1 MPNKKVKMTH
11 YKLDCPLCDEF
22 LDTAIMQHSFMYITE
37 REKYEFVHKECHEI
51 FWEMN
56 KKNG

>member
-1 MPNKKVKMTH
+1 MPKVKMTH

-56 KKNG
+56 KKNA